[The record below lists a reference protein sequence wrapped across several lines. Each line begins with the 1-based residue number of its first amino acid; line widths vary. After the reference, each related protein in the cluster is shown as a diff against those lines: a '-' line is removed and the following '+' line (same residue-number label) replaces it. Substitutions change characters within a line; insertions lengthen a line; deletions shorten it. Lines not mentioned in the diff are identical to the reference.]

1 MTTLL
6 EWPKSILPFTAHQ
19 RAVEEKAAAHLM
31 LACER
36 MKLCEVPLPVPV
48 EEWIELAFGFEF
60 GVEDFRQQYGVDAL
74 GGCWPARRSDGKNG
88 RIAIDCRLTHSG
100 RRRFTCAH
108 ELGHMMLHAKVR
120 REFIDQYIEQQ
131 IGSDRH
137 ERQANQFATGFLMPA
152 VLVKKELLRVL
163 STTTLGAS
171 SGMHCAHTMSEHSL
185 RLWRE
190 ELVPQLT
197 KRFDVSVQAMLRR
210 LTELYL
216 TDREPI
222 MPLAVREHI
231 EADAGNSG
239 ERPRKIKSEIRAP
252 G

>member
-1 MTTLL
+1 MTSLL
-6 EWPKSILPFTAHQ
+6 EWPRSILPFTAHQ

-36 MKLCEVPLPVPV
+36 MNVRDVPLPVPV

-60 GVEDFRQQYGVDAL
+60 GEEDFRKQYGVDAL
-74 GGCWPARRSDGKNG
+74 GGCWPPREDNGHRG
-88 RIAIDCRLTHSG
+88 RIAIDCRLSHSG

-131 IGSDRH
+131 LGSDRH

-152 VLVKKELLRVL
+152 MLVKKELLAAL
-163 STTTLGAS
+163 SETTLGAS
-171 SGMHCAHTMSEHSL
+171 GGMHCAHTMSEHSL
-185 RLWRE
+185 TLWRE

-197 KRFDVSVQAMLRR
+197 KKFDVSVQAMLRR

-231 EADAGNSG
+231 ETDTDKGG
-239 ERPRKIKSEIRAP
+239 ERSAKPRVRRP
-252 G
+252 N